1 MANKK
6 GVPYITI
13 DNETKKKAKLMYEYG
28 ESLISISKY
37 LRIVYGT
44 LRNVASKE
52 DWVKGKKKALI
63 ESRSVYKS
71 FEDAEKEL
79 EKIKNY
85 YSKELDRVME
95 IIRNTKPNE
104 ETGRLV
110 KSHEEA
116 AKNRIQALKE
126 AYEFA
131 IQLTDLDELK
141 YLRYELEKIK
151 LEAEIA
157 EYESKIN
164 NLEGGAGDIELK

>member
-6 GVPYITI
+6 GVPYITL
-13 DNETKKKAKLMYEYG
+13 DNETKKKAKLMYESG

-52 DWVKGKKKALI
+52 GWVKGKKKALI

-71 FEDAEKEL
+71 FEDAEKDLKEIKDFYTKQL
-79 EKIKNY
+79 E
-85 YSKELDRVME
+85 RAT
-95 IIRNTKPNE
+95 IIISNTKPNE
-104 ETGRLV
+104 ATGRLV
-110 KSHEEA
+110 KAHEEA
-116 AKNRIQALKE
+116 VKNRIQSLRE

-131 IQLTDLDELK
+131 VELTDLDELK

-157 EYESKIN
+157 EYESKIDSF
-164 NLEGGAGDIELK
+164 EGAIKEVDLG

>member
-1 MANKK
+1 MANEK

-13 DNETKKKAKLMYEYG
+13 DNETKKKARLKYESG

-52 DWVKGKKKALI
+52 GWVKGKKKALI
-63 ESRSVYKS
+63 ESRGVYKS
-71 FEDAEKEL
+71 FEDAEEDLKEIKDYYTKEL
-79 EKIKNY
+79 A
-85 YSKELDRVME
+85 RATT
-95 IIRNTKPNE
+95 IISNTKPNE
-104 ETGRLV
+104 ATGRLE
-110 KSHEEA
+110 KAHEEA
-116 AKNRIQALKE
+116 IRNRIQSLKE

-131 IQLTDLDELK
+131 LELTDLDELK
-141 YLRYELEKIK
+141 CLRYELEKIK